1 MMKKRRSRLLS
12 FLIGMSSLVCCSGLL
27 GFEDQPEG
35 KKDQANP
42 QANMKEVVI
51 PEKADLELSVHD
63 IPSTLKLDLGKQLTS
78 TSVHRWI
85 RLHNRTGQELK
96 VTTATTNCGC
106 VVGYIPQ
113 SLMKADESMMF
124 SLNLNLPS
132 EREIVSREVTMVVG
146 PAANDCI
153 KIQVAAEAVPI
164 VSLEPPL
171 LQLRDSSDTAEFSV
185 VKNFGDIAL
194 DGAQLKVEGDGF
206 FQPQQLSVEESKK
219 TYLVALK
226 SNAQGRPRISGFE
239 RFKLV
244 LKDGKTLPLDLRVER
259 VHELRLAPSEVSAR
273 QNEEGKKFF
282 QFMLVGDRD
291 NIDLASLS
299 IFPQDADRAPLE
311 NANTP
316 MKLVKTAKKFWL
328 FEVSLDE
335 FTFPK
340 DATSAIFE
348 LRAGDRKLGEV
359 VVIHE

>member
-35 KKDQANP
+35 KKDQAKP

-146 PAANDCI
+146 PARNDCI

-185 VKNFGDIAL
+185 VKTSAISRWMERN
-194 DGAQLKVEGDGF
+194 
-206 FQPQQLSVEESKK
+206 SKSK
-219 TYLVALK
+219 GMD
-226 SNAQGRPRISGFE
+226 SFSPSSCR
-239 RFKLV
+239 
-244 LKDGKTLPLDLRVER
+244 LR
-259 VHELRLAPSEVSAR
+259 
-273 QNEEGKKFF
+273 K
-282 QFMLVGDRD
+282 
-291 NIDLASLS
+291 
-299 IFPQDADRAPLE
+299 
-311 NANTP
+311 
-316 MKLVKTAKKFWL
+316 AKKPTWWP
-328 FEVSLDE
+328 SNPM
-335 FTFPK
+335 PK
-340 DATSAIFE
+340 DAQEFRDSSDLSWF
-348 LRAGDRKLGEV
+348 
-359 VVIHE
+359 